1 MSDSYIKEDVITYD
15 LFGCLAHFP
24 SYWLFKHPGGC
35 LAFFVLFSIYAT
47 DQAFAMSSEVISEQ
61 KYQVG
66 QIDMLVAKLLDQG
79 VAQEDVLAILD
90 DDTLSNHDV
99 IHIFM
104 TLISEGRGSLLAMD
118 CDINQISVEWCIDV
132 PGFWLC
138 KKYCKDQNSEPTPSI
153 PEPPYLP
160 PETPVVEPEPT
171 PEPPPEPPVFGPEL
185 PPEPEDSPWWKF
197 WGD

>member
-1 MSDSYIKEDVITYD
+1 MTYD

-35 LAFFVLFSIYAT
+35 LAFFVLFSTYAT
-47 DQAFAMSSEVISEQ
+47 DQAFTMSSGWISEQ
-61 KYQVG
+61 AYQAG

-118 CDINQISVEWCIDV
+118 CDINQISVEWCIDL
-132 PGFWLC
+132 PGF
-138 KKYCKDQNSEPTPSI
+138 
-153 PEPPYLP
+153 
-160 PETPVVEPEPT
+160 
-171 PEPPPEPPVFGPEL
+171 
-185 PPEPEDSPWWKF
+185 
-197 WGD
+197 